1 MTEKKGAA
9 KESEEERR
17 RNARANV
24 ELFIQYRLI
33 GGSYVDTTRD
43 VSTGGVFLT
52 TPHPL
57 PLNSH
62 LEVLLPD
69 EERGE
74 SMVIQGKVVR
84 VVWGGRAG
92 DKKKPTGM
100 AVEFEEIPPE
110 KEARLIR
117 ILGLRDEKAAE
128 DEKADSASG
137 DPSTSD

>member
-1 MTEKKGAA
+1 MSDKNGSDED
-9 KESEEERR
+9 RR

-84 VVWGGRAG
+84 VVWGGRS
-92 DKKKPTGM
+92 
-100 AVEFEEIPPE
+100 
-110 KEARLIR
+110 RR
-117 ILGLRDEKAAE
+117 
-128 DEKADSASG
+128 ADHR
-137 DPSTSD
+137 

>member
-1 MTEKKGAA
+1 MTEDNEGDQ
-9 KESEEERR
+9 ERR
-17 RNARANV
+17 RNARADV

-74 SMVIQGKVVR
+74 SVVVQGKVVR

-100 AVEFEEIPPE
+100 AVAFEDVPAD
-110 KEARLIR
+110 KKARLTR
-117 ILGLRDEKAAE
+117 ILGLKDSGSSSDEDHE
-128 DEKADSASG
+128 DSERGSG
-137 DPSTSD
+137 PG